1 MKSLMITKCVIMQ
14 SRAKSRLK
22 EAFLL
27 DLKVCYVHVG
37 LLDILLAHLFLFL
50 EPRYF
55 ESGVSILLV

>member
-1 MKSLMITKCVIMQ
+1 MQ
-14 SRAKSRLK
+14 SIAKSRLK